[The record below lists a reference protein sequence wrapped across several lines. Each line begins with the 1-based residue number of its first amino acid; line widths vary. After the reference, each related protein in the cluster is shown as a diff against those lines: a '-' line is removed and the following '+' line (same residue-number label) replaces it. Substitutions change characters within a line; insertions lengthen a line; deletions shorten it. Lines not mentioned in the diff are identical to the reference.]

1 MLMGLK
7 GVQSKRKNRLRLFR
21 QHKRESLELTLFI
34 LTLGQKSASVLTWR
48 AVTLA
53 RPVPN

>member
-34 LTLGQKSASVLTWR
+34 LTLGQKSASFLTWR